1 MNFEFTRR
9 AQKDMLKLPKD
20 IRKKVFEKI
29 ETAIKNQKFEQL
41 TDSEFKKLRIGNYR
55 VIAIDDGK
63 KLTIHRIGHRKNIY
77 KKL

>member
-1 MNFEFTRR
+1 MSFEFTRR
-9 AQKDMLKLPKD
+9 AQKDMLKLPKN

-29 ETAIKNQKFEQL
+29 EIAIKGSKFEQL

-63 KLTIHRIGHRKNIY
+63 KLIIHRIGHRKNIY
-77 KKL
+77 KNL